1 VVGAV
6 EVVVATCP
14 CKCRP
19 SLECHGDV
27 GDGMVKDPS
36 SCGGRAIP
44 CCHRMGV
51 VLFVDWRRSR
61 PGQDVAEGVDE
72 EWIIPSPRKPRT
84 RWLSYCASRGHRR
97 WNSARRGVY
106 SGRFLP
112 FIPRRVVKSGI

>member
-72 EWIIPSPRKPRT
+72 EWIIPSPRNPEHDGCRIVPRGGIEGGT
-84 RWLSYCASRGHRR
+84 VPDVGCIVAGFYRSSRDG
-97 WNSARRGVY
+97 
-106 SGRFLP
+106 
-112 FIPRRVVKSGI
+112 